1 MKSKIITVLL
11 GLLTVVAIGYAYMQR
26 QDAEF
31 QRNKANEMHREVVR
45 LRNESEAARAEA
57 SKLRSVLELEKK
69 RAEEALQEL
78 QSKTAKKK

>member
-11 GLLTVVAIGYAYMQR
+11 GLLTVVSIGYAYMQR

-57 SKLRSVLELEKK
+57 SKLRSVLEMEKK
-69 RAEEALQEL
+69 RAEEAIQEL
-78 QSKTAKKK
+78 QAKTSKKK